1 MYAVQVCGPADKK
14 SSFWKELNGSTS
26 AFQEKPG
33 FRLLVGDFNARLGSV
48 TGDHGANA
56 NKEQFLS
63 FMYDHALIN
72 MNVVRSYGEYTFHN
86 ISNGDRSII
95 DYLLTDMGSFKVPEH
110 VVLNGCLG
118 TSAQTAHKTTIQ
130 SPYRL

>member
-1 MYAVQVCGPADKK
+1 MRSRYRKK
-14 SSFWKELNGSTS
+14 KTI
-26 AFQEKPG
+26 
-33 FRLLVGDFNARLGSV
+33 
-48 TGDHGANA
+48 GANA

-118 TSAQTAHKTTIQ
+118 TSAQTAHKAILSKVLIDYKESGNITKKNPRHKWRHVTEKK
-130 SPYRL
+130 L